1 MENGINGISLEYSLP
16 SKDEPRQ
23 AGIEFATDYENLV
36 VTTSLE
42 GVALDTGKANA
53 RLV

>member
-36 VTTSLE
+36 VTTLLE
-42 GVALDTGKANA
+42 GVALDTDNGNA